1 MLTGLPAGGRRRGI
15 RLLALVLLAG
25 GLVGP
30 LGGCAGGCADTVI
43 QVSPVEVNDVSAPLT
58 VSARLT
64 RDGRP
69 VAGVTVNLAVMVVGP
84 NNAHSEAMF
93 DATTDADGRASVT
106 RRGGVARLSPIDH
119 RVTGYSAY
127 FQPTNKI
134 DGKRYCWSSVSAR
147 ITCRT
152 AAGSGP
158 CPVGART

>member
-1 MLTGLPAGGRRRGI
+1 MPTASRRRVTG
-15 RLLALVLLAG
+15 LLALVLAG

-30 LGGCAGGCADTVI
+30 LSGCFEGCADTQL
-43 QVSPVEVNDVSAPLT
+43 QVSPVEVDDLSAPLT

-93 DATTDADGRASVT
+93 YATTDADGRASVT
-106 RRGGVARLSPIDH
+106 RRGGVARLSPINH
-119 RVTGYSAY
+119 QVTTYSAY
-127 FQPTNKI
+127 FQPMNKI
-134 DGKRYCWSSVSAR
+134 DGEHLCWSSVSAP

-152 AAGSGP
+152 AAGAGP
-158 CPVGART
+158 CPVRTAT